1 MPTITKDSRATI
13 KTSFGDV
20 VLSFL
25 TDKAPKTVENFV
37 TLCNKGFYDGL
48 TFHRVIKDFMIQGGC
63 PKGNGSGNPGYT
75 IRPEF
80 NDTPHVKGT
89 VSMARSND
97 PHSAGSQFFIVHG
110 EARYLDSRY
119 TAFAQVEDGMDVVD
133 KIAEVPTNMETRYKE
148 LSVPRTPVYINT
160 IELEGVEIEEAAPQQ
175 QQQQQQ
181 PQQQQPQQQRNNDDG
196 GGGGG
201 KSRGRGR
208 RGRGG
213 QRDGDGGGGRAQES
227 RDGGGDEGAKQKKPA
242 GDGGAPETQESEQ
255 PAKAK
260 SKKATKAKS
269 SKTDGA
275 KSESK
280 PKAKSATRK
289 KAAAKSGSDD
299 APAKPKAAKAKKV
312 TAKKTTTKKTTRKAA
327 KSKKDEE

>member
-213 QRDGDGGGGRAQES
+213 QRDGDGGGRAQES

-312 TAKKTTTKKTTRKAA
+312 TAKKTTTKKTTRKTA